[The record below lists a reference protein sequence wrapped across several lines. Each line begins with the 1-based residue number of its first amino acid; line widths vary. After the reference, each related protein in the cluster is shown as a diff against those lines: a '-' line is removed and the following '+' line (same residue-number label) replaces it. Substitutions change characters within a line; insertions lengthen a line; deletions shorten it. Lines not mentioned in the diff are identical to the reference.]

1 MPEMRGSGVGGAHLR
16 VSDVAATEHADF
28 PVGVRKRGG
37 PLDGVVAVVGL
48 VDERVELSFGAV
60 TAARVF
66 HDDDVAALSAANA
79 DAGFVAAVV
88 GSADE
93 EDGEFAVGLRAIDVG
108 FEDDAVAHGD
118 FDVAIEDDLV
128 GVRGERC
135 RGGEQEREQAEEPSV
150 HFGKASGKWKSAE
163 KIPQCSSKRRLSGSK
178 LGRFGYTPRCFSEE
192 CANVL
197 ESIGCGYTG
206 NGSVE
211 GVESRR
217 VAATRDFGWRSNFF
231 EAKGHGRRNVS
242 SRRSIA
248 RCLLNVNAYFVV
260 RMVKRGLGIRKK
272 RIVAG
277 L

>member
-1 MPEMRGSGVGGAHLR
+1 MEERGEN
-16 VSDVAATEHADF
+16 TTM
-28 PVGVRKRGG
+28 
-37 PLDGVVAVVGL
+37 L
-48 VDERVELSFGAV
+48 VGAV
-60 TAARVF
+60 A
-66 HDDDVAALSAANA
+66 
-79 DAGFVAAVV
+79 
-88 GSADE
+88 
-93 EDGEFAVGLRAIDVG
+93 
-108 FEDDAVAHGD
+108 
-118 FDVAIEDDLV
+118 
-128 GVRGERC
+128 ERF
-135 RGGEQEREQAEEPSV
+135 QI
-150 HFGKASGKWKSAE
+150 GKDWVY
-163 KIPQCSSKRRLSGSK
+163 P
-178 LGRFGYTPRCFSEE
+178 PCFSEE

-242 SRRSIA
+242 LRRSIA